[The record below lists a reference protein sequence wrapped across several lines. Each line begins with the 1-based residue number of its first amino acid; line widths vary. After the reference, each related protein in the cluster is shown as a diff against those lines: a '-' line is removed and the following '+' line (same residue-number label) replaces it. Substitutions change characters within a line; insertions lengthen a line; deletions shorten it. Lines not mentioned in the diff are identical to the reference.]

1 MTETPDW
8 IAVDWGTS
16 NVRAWAMTERGAV
29 LAEAASDKGMGKLAP
44 AEFEPALL
52 DLIGGWGEGSWR
64 VVACGMVGAR
74 QGWVEAPYAR
84 VPGHPL
90 PAGLTMAPTT
100 TPGLSFGIIPGLCQN
115 DPADVMRGEETKVAG
130 FLALNPGWE
139 GTLLLPGTHPKWI
152 SVSAGEVVAFR
163 TSLTGEVFAALSGHT
178 VLRHSVETEAWDDEA
193 FLGGVAEG
201 LARPEALMNRLF
213 AIRAE
218 SLLRSVQPPAA
229 RARLSGLLIG
239 TDLAGARGWWLGAR
253 VALMGAGDLMDAWRA
268 ALQAQGVVPEE
279 ADAKQATLAGLT
291 EAWRRSQ

>member
-1 MTETPDW
+1 MDRTPDW

-16 NVRAWAMTERGAV
+16 NVRAWAMTAGGEA
-29 LAEAASDKGMGKLAP
+29 LAEATSDKGMGKLSP
-44 AEFEPALL
+44 PDYEPALL
-52 DLIGGWGEGSWR
+52 DLIGGWMDGPIR

-74 QGWVEAPYAR
+74 QGWVEAPYAS

-90 PAGLTMAPTT
+90 PVGLTLAPTT
-100 TPGLSFGIIPGLCQN
+100 TPGLSFGIIPGLAQS

-130 FLALNPGWE
+130 FLARNPGWD
-139 GTLLLPGTHPKWI
+139 GVLLLPGTHPKWI

-163 TSLTGEVFAALSGHT
+163 TSLTGEAFAALSGHT
-178 VLRHSVETEAWDDEA
+178 VLRHSVATDAWDDDA
-193 FLGGVAEG
+193 FLAGVAEG

-213 AIRAE
+213 ALRAE
-218 SLLRSVQPPAA
+218 SLLSGLTPAKA

-253 VALMGAGDLMDAWRA
+253 VALLGAGDLMTPWRA
-268 ALQAQGVVPEE
+268 ALTSQGVAPEE
-279 ADAKQATLAGLT
+279 ADATEATLAGLT